1 METVPSSTEE
11 GLDIQLSSV
20 SLGNPNPD
28 GGNIGAISGLVKS
41 VEDKGKYTKI
51 VVENAIE
58 AQRITEEHLGE
69 IAKFGISVLASS
81 LNPSDIKGFMS
92 SVDYPYFVKFN
103 RKFLEEK
110 ILKVKEEG
118 YKGLGLGVALG
129 KEYAYALLQSH
140 SEEDQ
145 TQHTLRAIQE
155 SKDNVVK
162 VRTCIETA
170 SQEEEM
176 RKIRQLVV
184 KLKELGK
191 GVIWAIEPNKK
202 IGDGTFVDF
211 MTRYE
216 NIKNDPKNASLRFGI
231 DLDMGGLPKEEYKNM
246 FGILDS
252 LERRG
257 KNNLPLFLSLSGKE
271 YTDNTVRTHLPLGND
286 FEVNKQIGDWLKVRQ
301 LRGERIPAIVV
312 ESSPSDNVLVDYDN
326 FLKGFKKG
334 FN

>member
-1 METVPSSTEE
+1 MEIDPVHTEE

-20 SLGNPNPD
+20 SLGNPNQE
-28 GGNIGAISGLVKS
+28 GGNIGAIEGLAQFVK
-41 VEDKGKYTKI
+41 DKGKYTQT
-51 VVENAIE
+51 VVRNALE

-69 IAKFGISVLASS
+69 RAQFGVSVLASS

-176 RKIRQLVV
+176 RKIRQLIV
-184 KLKELGK
+184 KLKEFGK
-191 GVIWAIEPNKK
+191 EVIWAIEPNRK

-216 NIKNDPKNASLRFGI
+216 NIKNDPKNVSLRFGI